1 MIAYDRLSQ
10 IVPADQALAAKAL
23 ATSLQQITGIS
34 TMTLPVL
41 ANAVINL
48 KTTNNLDQISALTEA
63 VPSLIEITNTKY
75 WANIPIWNLNNFYQQ
90 GSIVTDSGIY
100 YQAVQDVPAGTTI
113 TNTTYWKIITSTAWD
128 PYNSYQQGTI
138 VTNSGIYYQAIQ
150 SVPPAVSN
158 YLSNIAGT
166 DGKPVVICDILGI
179 AAGYQVAD
187 NFLNTVS
194 TFANTNISYL
204 TTVYQTMNSVVG
216 NVYGDPIVG
225 PVTIPPGLPAAG
237 TYYSVT
243 ANVGNVTEI
252 TSTAADSAMT
262 GIGGD
267 SPPTG
272 PGLIPVA
279 QIEIGN
285 IANNNSTQVTE
296 LNSYFNSMAVQVT
309 QEQTLQSTAQIDF
322 ANLIADNSPT
332 VYSLVFN
339 LPVYGTQ
346 TEAGGMAQF
355 WEGVANIDTFTG
367 QAVVATLRE
376 GVNLAVLGNAG
387 IQTNAVV
394 PSDPV
399 PPLTQ
404 ANLIPSTYTTAD
416 AANIV
421 TT

>member
-34 TMTLPVL
+34 GMTLPVL
-41 ANAVINL
+41 ANAVVNL
-48 KTTNNLDQISALTEA
+48 KTTNNLPLITALTEA
-63 VPSLIEITNTKY
+63 VPAS
-75 WANIPIWNLNNFYQQ
+75 
-90 GSIVTDSGIY
+90 VSG
-100 YQAVQDVPAGTTI
+100 
-113 TNTTYWKIITSTAWD
+113 
-128 PYNSYQQGTI
+128 
-138 VTNSGIYYQAIQ
+138 
-150 SVPPAVSN
+150 

-166 DGKPVVICDILGI
+166 DGTPVVICDILGI
-179 AAGYQVAD
+179 AAGYQVTD

-216 NVYGDPIVG
+216 NVYGDPIAG
-225 PVTIPPGLPAAG
+225 PVTIPSGQPAAG
-237 TYYSVT
+237 TYESAT
-243 ANVGNVTEI
+243 DGMGNVLV
-252 TSTAADSAMT
+252 TAADAAMT
-262 GIGGD
+262 GTGGD

-279 QIEIGN
+279 QTEIGN

-296 LNSYFNSMAVQVT
+296 LNSYFDSMAAQVS
-309 QEQTLQSTAQIDF
+309 QEQNLQLVAQIDF
-322 ANLIADNSPT
+322 ANLIANNSPT

-346 TEAGGMAQF
+346 TETGGTAQF

-416 AANIV
+416 AANIAA
-421 TT
+421 T